1 MTLNNETKARLDE
14 FCIDHNARGKGSLA
28 VLVQL
33 TRAFS
38 KDALP
43 IDPSKYVTGKQGQVA
58 GMGEG
63 NLKKILADH
72 GITRQLAKEAGR
84 TNRGSLGLMQAYA
97 SLVNDLPEP
106 VDFEALEAYWIE
118 RVKEYF
124 AGKPFKLAGDT
135 SRSVSAAVNG
145 LLDQAVK
152 RQKQNPG
159 MKYAGT
165 LLQHLVG
172 AKLEL
177 LMPTVEIHGA
187 SDADDQTGRE
197 GDFIV
202 GDTAIHCTTAPA
214 GLLIEKCKSN
224 LGHGLNPVIVTVS
237 DRVVTARSL
246 LEDAGIGSRVEVWDL
261 QQFLSINVYEHGLF
275 SSNDR
280 RRFLADLISGYNG
293 IIDECETDPSLH
305 IEYAVR

>member
-1 MTLNNETKARLDE
+1 M
-14 FCIDHNARGKGSLA
+14 
-28 VLVQL
+28 
-33 TRAFS
+33 
-38 KDALP
+38 
-43 IDPSKYVTGKQGQVA
+43 
-58 GMGEG
+58 
-63 NLKKILADH
+63 
-72 GITRQLAKEAGR
+72 
-84 TNRGSLGLMQAYA
+84 
-97 SLVNDLPEP
+97 
-106 VDFEALEAYWIE
+106 LE
-118 RVKEYF
+118 EYF

-135 SRSVSAAVNG
+135 SRSVSDAVNG

-224 LGHGLNPVIVTVS
+224 LGHGLNPVIITVS
-237 DRVVTARSL
+237 DRVVTARNL

-280 RRFLADLISGYNG
+280 RRFLADLVSGYNG
-293 IIDECETDPSLH
+293 IIDECKTDPSLH